1 MNVALHLSMISKEFW
16 LVDENMM
23 IVNHVNHAISGDVFD
38 VFSTGA
44 KVTSKALLR
53 SGQRSQAQEVSQSAL
68 EQLETLKGQGSPK
81 LGGGVVVVYL

>member
-1 MNVALHLSMISKEFW
+1 MALHLSMISKE
-16 LVDENMM
+16 LLANKNEN
-23 IVNHVNHAISGDVFD
+23 NHVNHAISGDVFD

-44 KVTSKALLR
+44 NVTSKALLR
-53 SGQRSQAQEVSQSAL
+53 SGQRSQAQEVSQRAL